1 MKTLNSLPIIDMQA
15 YVSNYQSR
23 HIVARQIREV
33 CKEIGFFYIQ
43 NHGIP
48 LELQKSILANSQK
61 FFDLPKGEKNKI
73 HMSKSG
79 LRWRGYYSVG

>member
-48 LELQKSILANSQK
+48 LELQKSILANSQNLLTYQRGKRTK
-61 FFDLPKGEKNKI
+61 FICQSLD
-73 HMSKSG
+73 
-79 LRWRGYYSVG
+79 